1 MKLVDFDVE
10 IMEYLV
16 EHGYTHAVL
25 KPLLFQGETQ
35 LIDNQRAMELV
46 PFKELDE
53 AQHYLD
59 YVEDEA
65 LMQSTII
72 EMSIGPEE
80 VHVSGIDS
88 AHLLIDAET
97 INMAA

>member
-16 EHGYTHAVL
+16 ENGYTHAVL
-25 KPLLFQGETQ
+25 KPILFQGETQ
-35 LIDNQRAMELV
+35 LIDNQPAMELV

-59 YVEDEA
+59 HVEDEA

-72 EMSIGPEE
+72 EMSIGPED
-80 VHVSGIDS
+80 VHVSGMDS
-88 AHLLIDAET
+88 AHLLIDT
-97 INMAA
+97 QVLDVAA